1 MIDWLGWL
9 KRLEFTTVAALAIAG
24 LCLMIGQSAERYAD
38 ATTASA
44 ARLAAREAP
53 ADGHPRRASTGSTI
67 PRRGRSKRSLSPL
80 RRAKWPTSGVST
92 PQRRVLRP
100 PVCPRQAE
108 STGTEPALH
117 SIAIAQQTVWRIGR
131 G

>member
-38 ATTASA
+38 ATTAA

-53 ADGHPRRASTGSTI
+53 ADGQPTARFKVIDYSATGLIKAPTVAAS
-67 PRRGRSKRSLSPL
+67 PCK
-80 RRAKWPTSGVST
+80 A
-92 PQRRVLRP
+92 
-100 PVCPRQAE
+100 AD
-108 STGTEPALH
+108 
-117 SIAIAQQTVWRIGR
+117 
-131 G
+131 

>member
-38 ATTASA
+38 ATTAA

-53 ADGHPRRASTGSTI
+53 ADGQSAARFNAIDYSATGSVK
-67 PRRGRSKRSLSPL
+67 GRVNAVSPC
-80 RRAKWPTSGVST
+80 KVGD
-92 PQRRVLRP
+92 
-100 PVCPRQAE
+100 
-108 STGTEPALH
+108 
-117 SIAIAQQTVWRIGR
+117 
-131 G
+131 